1 MRIDSVDIH
10 EFSGAVTNA
19 RSATTDWTTR
29 AGMILRVRTP
39 DGLIG
44 QGEAS
49 PLPGYSR
56 DAYASALA
64 ALRSVEWAWLP
75 EPDVPESPATLMDR
89 LRALASSTPVPSAA
103 FALETAYLDLVG
115 QKAARPIWRLLAGT
129 DEAVSPVPICSL
141 IGSADDPGVV
151 DAARGAIARGVASV
165 KLKLSGPSSDDR
177 LARLCSIRAAIGD
190 AGLRLDANGSIPA
203 ESARSELAKLRALD
217 VEFIEEPVVG
227 SSLDS
232 LAEPTV
238 PIALD
243 ESLQDE
249 SAWSRVGPA
258 SKRFG
263 CVALV
268 LKPMALGGFSK
279 CLAWAERAR
288 ERGLHVTVSHLFDGP
303 VALTACAH
311 LALAVGSRRYGS
323 GLDLH
328 GALGAWPAAR
338 LPLHSDGAILANVEP
353 GLGLGPLPGGAL

>member
-10 EFSGAVTNA
+10 EFSGAVTNV
-19 RSATTDWTTR
+19 RSATTDWSTR

-56 DAYASALA
+56 DTYASALA
-64 ALRSVEWAWLP
+64 ALRAVDWPRLP
-75 EPDVPESPATLMDR
+75 EPDVPESPEALTDR
-89 LRALASSTPVPSAA
+89 LRALASFAAVPSAV

-115 QKAARPIWRLLAGT
+115 QMAVRPIWRLFAGT
-129 DEAVSPVPICSL
+129 DEPVSPVAICSL
-141 IGSADDPGVV
+141 IGSADDPGAVG
-151 DAARGAIARGVASV
+151 AARSAAARGVAGV

-177 LARLCSIRAAIGD
+177 VSRLRSVRAAIGD

-203 ESARSELAKLRALD
+203 ESARSELAKLRVLD
-217 VEFIEEPVVG
+217 IEFIEEPVVG

-232 LAEPTV
+232 LGEPPV

-249 SAWSRVGPA
+249 SAWSLLGAA

-323 GLDLH
+323 GLDAH
-328 GALGAWPAAR
+328 AALGAWPAAR
-338 LPLHSDGAILANVEP
+338 LPLHSDAAILANARP
-353 GLGLGPLPGGAL
+353 GLGLGPLAGGAV